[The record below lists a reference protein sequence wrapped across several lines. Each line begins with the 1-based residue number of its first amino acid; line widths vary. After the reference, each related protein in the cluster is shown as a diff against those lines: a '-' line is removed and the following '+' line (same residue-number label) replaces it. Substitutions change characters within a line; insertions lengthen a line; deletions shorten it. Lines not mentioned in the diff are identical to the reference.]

1 MGSMLDERCPWDS
14 GSEEDEDEDWLYS
27 SVSRYQH
34 LLMCRHVPL
43 LFLVLVLVSALVRG
57 VWVLVVLVFRS
68 GLGGP
73 GGGLCPGPGL
83 GPAWSW
89 SLFSKFDLSG

>member
-1 MGSMLDERCPWDS
+1 MGSMPDERCPWDS

-43 LFLVLVLVSALVRG
+43 LFLVLVLVLALVRG
-57 VWVLVVLVFRS
+57 VRVLAVLVLVLVVGFVLVLVLVQH
-68 GLGGP
+68 GHG
-73 GGGLCPGPGL
+73 
-83 GPAWSW
+83 
-89 SLFSKFDLSG
+89 LFSQNII

>member
-43 LFLVLVLVSALVRG
+43 LLLVLVVGFVLVLALVQHG
-57 VWVLVVLVFRS
+57 H
-68 GLGGP
+68 G
-73 GGGLCPGPGL
+73 
-83 GPAWSW
+83 
-89 SLFSKFDLSG
+89 LFSQNII